1 MQSKLVTLFFL
12 VVFLI
17 HAPIAVFADDEEKKP
32 KTATNLQLQAST
44 RPEAML
50 RLSQSFSFPFLAGS
64 GPLTKDNNIT
74 TAISAE
80 VTPICLAGIGEISL
94 QPAAFFILSGG
105 ALAGSGWNMP
115 LGNGIG
121 IYEPE
126 DADAPKPRK
135 AVLRGDAFDGLHW
148 NTWGAS
154 TFQFDLGAVIPGD
167 WNHILFQTRQEFR
180 YAAYTRARP
189 GDSWI
194 YRSDDR
200 ENQNGWVYNASY
212 VLGYGMPL
220 LLDTVGFMAEVKKF
234 LGSTPGG
241 EFWGENLGKWVFSG
255 LFNFSFHP
263 RFSTTLIAQMWTRR
277 NDSKS
282 EFDNYDYFYQ
292 DFILDTEAQRRLL
305 FYRVALVLNY
315 KIK

>member
-1 MQSKLVTLFFL
+1 
-12 VVFLI
+12 
-17 HAPIAVFADDEEKKP
+17 
-32 KTATNLQLQAST
+32 
-44 RPEAML
+44 
-50 RLSQSFSFPFLAGS
+50 
-64 GPLTKDNNIT
+64 
-74 TAISAE
+74 
-80 VTPICLAGIGEISL
+80 L

-105 ALAGSGWNMP
+105 ALAGSGWNIP
-115 LGNGIG
+115 LGSGIG

-148 NTWGAS
+148 NAWGAS

-180 YAAYTRARP
+180 YAAYTRAGS

-212 VLGYGMPL
+212 VLGYRMPL
-220 LLDTVGFMAEVKKF
+220 SPVLDTVGFMAELKKP
-234 LGSTPGG
+234 LYYTPGG
-241 EFWGENLGKWVFSG
+241 DQWGENLGKWFLSG
-255 LFNFSFHP
+255 LFNFSIHP
-263 RFSTTLIAQMWTRR
+263 RFSTTLIVQMWTRR
-277 NDSKS
+277 NYGNSNFED
-282 EFDNYDYFYQ
+282 YDYFYQ
-292 DFILDTEAQRRLL
+292 DFILDSEVQRRLL
-305 FYRVALVLNY
+305 FYRIALVLNY